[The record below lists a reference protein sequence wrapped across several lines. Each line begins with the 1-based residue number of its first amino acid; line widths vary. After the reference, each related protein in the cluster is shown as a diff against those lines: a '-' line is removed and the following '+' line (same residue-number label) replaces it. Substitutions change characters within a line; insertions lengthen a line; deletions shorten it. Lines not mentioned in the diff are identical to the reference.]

1 MILPH
6 PQCTMGSFPPIV
18 CLYLYHSIS
27 RSSMLLYI
35 HRYKWLEGLWDHLS
49 LTCARMTWPWKA
61 RRRHQ
66 SNQAILTEMQF
77 LETNTNP
84 VQQNTCNQS
93 GRIFGISQPCDPW
106 FKYSVLKARF
116 FEFPWFQV
124 SFVDS
129 NACLSQVSLHWHRDQ
144 LDRKKQAGEQHVF
157 VTYWNWNCISCELWL
172 TNEIT
177 PLAEP
182 LVLRRW
188 TTSRGD
194 RMGTTLAD
202 TCWTMAKC
210 LLHQWIKIK
219 QWTNQTERKTWTAL
233 IQVKFKSLNLPEN
246 RIRKTCLLLRPVQL
260 YLDSGG
266 THQNWYLT
274 YNSQYI

>member
-1 MILPH
+1 
-6 PQCTMGSFPPIV
+6 
-18 CLYLYHSIS
+18 
-27 RSSMLLYI
+27 MLLYI
-35 HRYKWLEGLWDHLS
+35 HRYKWLEGLWDDLS
-49 LTCARMTWPWKA
+49 LTCARMNWPWKA
-61 RRRHQ
+61 RRRRQ

-144 LDRKKQAGEQHVF
+144 LDRKKTSWRTTCLCNILKLKLYQLRV
-157 VTYWNWNCISCELWL
+157 VTDKWNNNIGRASC
-172 TNEIT
+172 
-177 PLAEP
+177 AK
-182 LVLRRW
+182 
-188 TTSRGD
+188 D
-194 RMGTTLAD
+194 CMGTTLAD

-210 LLHQWIKIK
+210 LMHQWIKI
-219 QWTNQTERKTWTAL
+219 Q
-233 IQVKFKSLNLPEN
+233 
-246 RIRKTCLLLRPVQL
+246 
-260 YLDSGG
+260 
-266 THQNWYLT
+266 
-274 YNSQYI
+274 

>member
-6 PQCTMGSFPPIV
+6 PQCTMGSFPPTV
-18 CLYLYHSIS
+18 CLYHSIS

-49 LTCARMTWPWKA
+49 LTCARMNWPWKA
-61 RRRHQ
+61 RRRRQ

-172 TNEIT
+172 TNELTTLSRAST
-177 PLAEP
+177 PLNHVSQGP
-182 LVLRRW
+182 HGYH
-188 TTSRGD
+188 TRGHMLNHGKMFD
-194 RMGTTLAD
+194 APVNQD
-202 TCWTMAKC
+202 T
-210 LLHQWIKIK
+210 IK

-266 THQNWYLT
+266 THQNWHLT
-274 YNSQYI
+274 